1 MPSILNRYIIIHEEH
16 FMQAHYQ
23 IQGMH
28 CKACIDKIKAVL
40 QPLATKLE
48 ISLQPPRLSLESAQ
62 AISLEQLNA
71 AISAAG
77 DYKLLLLA
85 EERA

>member
-1 MPSILNRYIIIHEEH
+1 
-16 FMQAHYQ
+16 MQAHYQ